1 MRRIPSVFATLI
13 VALALAACGGG
24 DPEPAA
30 EIPGGADPAAVQ
42 VIDDWA
48 HTLSKG
54 DVDGAAGYFAIPS
67 IAENGPTVRIDS
79 NADAKLFNASLPCGA
94 LLAEATG
101 HAGYTIAT
109 FRLTERPGAG
119 VCDAA
124 AGVEAQTA
132 FKIVDGK
139 IVEWRRVFPGGENGG
154 GPAAP
159 QSST

>member
-1 MRRIPSVFATLI
+1 MRLIAATVASLAM
-13 VALALAACGGG
+13 ALALAACGGG
-24 DPEPAA
+24 SETTA
-30 EIPGGADPAAVQ
+30 EVPGGADPAATR
-42 VIDDWA
+42 VINDWA
-48 HTLSKG
+48 HTLSRG
-54 DVDGAAGYFAIPS
+54 DVDGAADYFAIPS

-79 NADAKLFNASLPCGA
+79 SADAKLFNASLPCGA
-94 LLAEATG
+94 LLVEAVG

-124 AGVEAQTA
+124 ADAEAQTA